1 MQRARLS
8 VHLSVTPVSAPE
20 PEPEVSEEELAP
32 VPDGTRSAPSASDHP
47 DGMYQDR
54 KEKERHPRLEI
65 VLDQDCLYLRGTGV
79 DVEPARLS
87 GHLVLYLTE
96 STSVREITL
105 HFRGK
110 ARLPI
115 PSHES

>member
-1 MQRARLS
+1 MAFMLAHNMARDQLLN
-8 VHLSVTPVSAPE
+8 H
-20 PEPEVSEEELAP
+20 EEELAP